1 MKKNVIIVGAAL
13 LFALLLGCLLFVAD
27 KLGNDKVKITPT
39 PTGRPEAS
47 AKPTAAE
54 TPTAAPTG
62 AESTPTPKPTEG
74 TAPTETPAP
83 TAEVSGTVTEAPTPT
98 PEPSGN
104 LTAEQAKELLCRI
117 SADELRLPQDIE
129 SYELEADSW
138 TTMVR
143 GNECYCINALNPT
156 GGLAGMFYIA
166 LDGSKGYR
174 VNEDGEFIEIALP

>member
-1 MKKNVIIVGAAL
+1 MKKNVIIVAAAL
-13 LFALLLGCLLFVAD
+13 LFALLLGCLCYVVD
-27 KLGNDKVKITPT
+27 RLGDDKVKITPT

-47 AKPTAAE
+47 AKPTAGE
-54 TPTAAPTG
+54 KPSAAPTS
-62 AESTPTPKPTEG
+62 AESTPTAKPTEEA
-74 TAPTETPAP
+74 APTETPTP

-104 LTAEQAKELLCRI
+104 LTAEQAKELLCRV

-129 SYELEADSW
+129 SYELDVDSW
-138 TTMVR
+138 TTMIR

-166 LDGSKGYR
+166 LDGSGGYR